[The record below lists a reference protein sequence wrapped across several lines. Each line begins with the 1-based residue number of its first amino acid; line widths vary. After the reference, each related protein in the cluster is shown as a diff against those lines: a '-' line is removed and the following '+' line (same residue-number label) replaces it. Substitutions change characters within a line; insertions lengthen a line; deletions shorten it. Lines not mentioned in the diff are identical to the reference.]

1 MPGKLQNKRSS
12 TLNNPPSA
20 GTLDAGEIAL
30 NTNADSAN
38 LHFEDAGGGVRS
50 IGADPT
56 AAGTYVRNVS
66 GANEVGTWTEL
77 EIPPG
82 TIIDTD
88 PPVDP
93 PDGQLFFNEDN
104 QTLWV
109 WSEAQSTW
117 APAVPQVP
125 AGGGGDYSSAELTE
139 KVFFI
144 NEQEV
149 NEDYTV
155 TGTDNAGSFGPIDI
169 ANGKNVTIADGGT
182 WTVCGGAGRSV
193 DPAGLWSRDGSTGTL
208 TPANPGDDIETT
220 GDLAAADAA
229 FTGNITAA
237 GTASFVGG
245 RSKFKSNGNL
255 ELINGSNLVAA
266 ISAGDGSA
274 DFADGDLVISGDGDI
289 NMDGS
294 VSAAGNIFSEGA
306 IATTRFGVTSQLAS
320 EETINGETKQLALSA
335 KNGANVYRAA
345 LDYSG
350 NLALGDDAWSTPN
363 IYLQGSNG
371 DITAAGTV
379 TSGALSSSINCYYG
393 SNDGSD
399 AIFFGS
405 SATSGSTIISGGVAG
420 SPASFSITSNGDINA
435 KGTIILNSS
444 DPTKDTGTWI
454 QNVGGVYTTRPTGSS
469 DAAFACYQKGNITP
483 TAIIT
488 ADGKIN
494 ATGMSLGAAYTSTLP
509 GDGYLLVDKG
519 VYVGS
524 FAGESL
530 LREVSQGS
538 GSNPIYIGN
547 QQIQVSSDIRLK
559 TDIEDTKIDATE
571 RLKEVRVVDFGWDDP
586 SDKAFN
592 NKNARGR
599 WTGVIAQELV
609 DIFPFAVNAPRS
621 LKTRG
626 AIDHESEI
634 RWNVNQDQLVP
645 VLIKG
650 FQEQQA
656 KIEALEAK
664 LTALSGPSTTD
675 IQEGN

>member
-125 AGGGGDYSSAELTE
+125 TGGGGDYSSAELTE

-220 GDLAAADAA
+220 GDLSATDGE
-229 FTGNITAA
+229 FTGEIIAA
-237 GTASFVGG
+237 GKVKANAFERETLQ
-245 RSKFKSNGNL
+245 SNGGINL
-255 ELINGSNLVAA
+255 
-266 ISAGDGSA
+266 SAGKCFLRQDGAGNNVFGVFQGGDSEADNMTFSVTGSGSITTTSDIVSGGEWGVDNETSIQSNFGFGVRRDSGGQVFAAYKDAYGDAGRTVLISSDGS
-274 DFADGDLVISGDGDI
+274 I
-289 NMDGS
+289 
-294 VSAAGNIFSEGA
+294 SAAGGKFTVDVNGEVTVGNTQALRLSYNDANARVLSEAGKDLFCRTEGQQGCIQQGSGWVPA
-306 IATTRFGVTSQLAS
+306 AS
-320 EETINGETKQLALSA
+320 ERKLKT
-335 KNGANVYRAA
+335 
-345 LDYSG
+345 
-350 NLALGDDAWSTPN
+350 
-363 IYLQGSNG
+363 
-371 DITAAGTV
+371 DITAAN
-379 TSGALSSSINCYYG
+379 ADDCWDSIKGIQLHNFYYRTQE
-393 SNDGSD
+393 DK
-399 AIFFGS
+399 
-405 SATSGSTIISGGVAG
+405 TGVPYLG
-420 SPASFSITSNGDINA
+420 PIVDELETTNPDLVINA
-435 KGTIILNSS
+435 KASKTFNQPLLEM
-444 DPTKDTGTWI
+444 KAI
-454 QNVGGVYTTRPTGSS
+454 QALQTALTR
-469 DAAFACYQKGNITP
+469 
-483 TAIIT
+483 
-488 ADGKIN
+488 
-494 ATGMSLGAAYTSTLP
+494 
-509 GDGYLLVDKG
+509 
-519 VYVGS
+519 
-524 FAGESL
+524 
-530 LREVSQGS
+530 
-538 GSNPIYIGN
+538 
-547 QQIQVSSDIRLK
+547 
-559 TDIEDTKIDATE
+559 
-571 RLKEVRVVDFGWDDP
+571 
-586 SDKAFN
+586 
-592 NKNARGR
+592 
-599 WTGVIAQELV
+599 
-609 DIFPFAVNAPRS
+609 
-621 LKTRG
+621 
-626 AIDHESEI
+626 
-634 RWNVNQDQLVP
+634 
-645 VLIKG
+645 
-650 FQEQQA
+650 
-656 KIEALEAK
+656 IEALEAK

>member
-20 GTLDAGEIAL
+20 GTLAAGEIAL

-109 WSEAQSTW
+109 WSEAQNTW

-125 AGGGGDYSSAELTE
+125 TGGGGDYSSAELTE

-220 GDLAAADAA
+220 GDLSATDGE
-229 FTGNITAA
+229 FTGEIIAAGKVKANAFERETLQSNGGINLSAGKCFLRQDGAGNNVFGVFQGGDSEADNMTFSVTGIGGINASYLISTMPDGEDNAHWSTFAGRDGSDGNKVTCNITADGNVEVA
-237 GTASFVGG
+237 GYITGGDPDPGNVKGDGYVNLDGPQGMLFVRPKTSTDVQVLSNNATTALITAEGNISTIGDILIQDGTNVNTSDPNNFVVQNTADRVNFITEGKEILVRDSSDGTGDGRQLFACGYYDGLNFNNTFEVRSNGKFTSGQIFKSTSGSRRGVTVEPQSNYTTMYIQCKSGITANNAIEVWQANAQRWAVNFSGTASF
-245 RSKFKSNGNL
+245 SN
-255 ELINGSNLVAA
+255 A
-266 ISAGDGSA
+266 ILRLDPDNPDSWQ
-274 DFADGDLVISGDGDI
+274 
-289 NMDGS
+289 
-294 VSAAGNIFSEGA
+294 
-306 IATTRFGVTSQLAS
+306 TK
-320 EETINGETKQLALSA
+320 EETYEEQITGP
-335 KNGANVYRAA
+335 
-345 LDYSG
+345 
-350 NLALGDDAWSTPN
+350 LGKVEK
-363 IYLQGSNG
+363 
-371 DITAAGTV
+371 TV
-379 TSGALSSSINCYYG
+379 TK
-393 SNDGSD
+393 
-399 AIFFGS
+399 
-405 SATSGSTIISGGVAG
+405 TREV
-420 SPASFSITSNGDINA
+420 
-435 KGTIILNSS
+435 
-444 DPTKDTGTWI
+444 KD
-454 QNVGGVYTTRPTGSS
+454 
-469 DAAFACYQKGNITP
+469 
-483 TAIIT
+483 
-488 ADGKIN
+488 
-494 ATGMSLGAAYTSTLP
+494 
-509 GDGYLLVDKG
+509 
-519 VYVGS
+519 YVGPTIS
-524 FAGESL
+524 VLDELQSL
-530 LREVSQGS
+530 RKRAT
-538 GSNPIYIGN
+538 
-547 QQIQVSSDIRLK
+547 QQ
-559 TDIEDTKIDATE
+559 DA
-571 RLKEVRVVDFGWDDP
+571 
-586 SDKAFN
+586 
-592 NKNARGR
+592 
-599 WTGVIAQELV
+599 VIAQLV
-609 DIFPFAVNAPRS
+609 
-621 LKTRG
+621 
-626 AIDHESEI
+626 
-634 RWNVNQDQLVP
+634 
-645 VLIKG
+645 
-650 FQEQQA
+650 
-656 KIEALEAK
+656 
-664 LTALSGPSTTD
+664 TALRSQGVQIDTTD